1 MYVSIHMY
9 VCTYVQMYTCI
20 YVIYMYKRIHVHI
33 YGYMYKYKHLSL
45 LRSVLTGNVN
55 TQISDMMARQI
66 AREEERERVYFCSR
80 RFPPPFFFR
89 HDGAPDCVRGVC
101 ARPTQHCF

>member
-66 AREEERERVYFCSR
+66 AREEERERVYFCSM
-80 RFPPPFFFR
+80 FSPFLSGMMAR
-89 HDGAPDCVRGVC
+89 QIACEVCVR
-101 ARPTQHCF
+101 AQHCF